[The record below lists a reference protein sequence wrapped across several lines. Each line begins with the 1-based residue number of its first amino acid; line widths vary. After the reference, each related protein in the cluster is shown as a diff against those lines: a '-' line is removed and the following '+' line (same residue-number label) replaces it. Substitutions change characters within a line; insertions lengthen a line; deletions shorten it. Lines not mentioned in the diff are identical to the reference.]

1 MFMSG
6 MGNTL
11 QEVWCPKHQET
22 VDMKTCL
29 LCEDYTK
36 RLFTRKCHWKHHGV
50 LHTSGKRLI
59 CHLLSTG
66 VLGRRQPS
74 KK

>member
-11 QEVWCPKHQET
+11 HEVWCPKHRET

-36 RLFTRKCHWKHHGV
+36 RLFTRKCRWKQHR
-50 LHTSGKRLI
+50 LLPASGKQLV
-59 CHLLSTG
+59 CHLLSM
-66 VLGRRQPS
+66 VLLDR
-74 KK
+74 K